1 MLVQDDK
8 VPLALK
14 ALLTSGLAFLT
25 YHNIHLTVRFFS
37 LQIFTLLQMS
47 MAKTDGFFGY
57 QMQPLDE
64 DSVDPLG
71 SVKKSEEEKEKVQ

>member
-1 MLVQDDK
+1 
-8 VPLALK
+8 
-14 ALLTSGLAFLT
+14 
-25 YHNIHLTVRFFS
+25 
-37 LQIFTLLQMS
+37 MS